1 MSTSMKVLAA
11 AALLAMATPAL
22 AQDASPWDLR
32 DRNAY
37 VLDMQGKMW
46 SKPQTTATW
55 SMAMMTRT
63 PPYRRGTVLFMNNGR
78 LYMASRGMFDRAG
91 NFMAGGSVI
100 PGQPACRSSTAALR
114 GGRLLALRHTQ
125 AYRTDMT

>member
-1 MSTSMKVLAA
+1 MGNDMSTLKALCTV
-11 AALLAMATPAL
+11 AALLAIATPAL

-46 SKPQTTATW
+46 SKPMTTAAW
-55 SMAMMTRT
+55 SMAVKNARAV
-63 PPYRRGTVLFMNNGR
+63 PRGTVLFMNNGR

-91 NFMAGGSVI
+91 NFMSGGV
-100 PGQPACRSSTAALR
+100 
-114 GGRLLALRHTQ
+114 
-125 AYRTDMT
+125 